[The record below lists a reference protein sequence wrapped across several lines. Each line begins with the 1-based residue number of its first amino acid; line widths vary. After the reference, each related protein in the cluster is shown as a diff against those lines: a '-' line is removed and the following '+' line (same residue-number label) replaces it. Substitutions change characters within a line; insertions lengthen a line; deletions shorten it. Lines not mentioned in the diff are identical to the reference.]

1 MIKVILVDD
10 EPLAISV
17 LQGYLKSFPEFDIV
31 ATCQNGFEALKAIQQ
46 HQPDLLFL
54 DIQMPKITG
63 LELLEL
69 LENPPAVIFTTAF
82 DEFAIKAFEANAIDY
97 LLKPIS
103 EERFAKALSKWAD
116 KNTKPSDPDLTVLP
130 DLKTSETH
138 KRIVVK
144 SGNNIRIIPFEEIR
158 YVEAYDD
165 YIKIHI
171 LNDCFL
177 KKQTMQKTEEMLLQ
191 HNFLRVHRSYIVQ
204 LDQITRIEAL
214 GKESFIAKLTDN
226 TQIPLSKTGYLK
238 IKSTLG
244 I

>member
-1 MIKVILVDD
+1 VKNG
-10 EPLAISV
+10 
-17 LQGYLKSFPEFDIV
+17 LQR
-31 ATCQNGFEALKAIQQ
+31 
-46 HQPDLLFL
+46 H
-54 DIQMPKITG
+54 
-63 LELLEL
+63 
-69 LENPPAVIFTTAF
+69 
-82 DEFAIKAFEANAIDY
+82 
-97 LLKPIS
+97 
-103 EERFAKALSKWAD
+103 LSKWAD
-116 KNTKPSDPDLTVLP
+116 KNAKPSEPDIAVLP

-177 KKQTMQKTEEMLLQ
+177 KKQTMQKTEEMLQQ

-226 TQIPLSKTGYLK
+226 TQIPLSKTGYSKLRDV
-238 IKSTLG
+238 LG
-244 I
+244 L

>member
-1 MIKVILVDD
+1 MIDAK
-10 EPLAISV
+10 
-17 LQGYLKSFPEFDIV
+17 LKSAQKSIRCSIKMSIFNIRFLFLNLQIKIGNPV
-31 ATCQNGFEALKAIQQ
+31 IQQ
-46 HQPDLLFL
+46 
-54 DIQMPKITG
+54 KEST
-63 LELLEL
+63 
-69 LENPPAVIFTTAF
+69 N
-82 DEFAIKAFEANAIDY
+82 KNSY

-116 KNTKPSDPDLTVLP
+116 KNAKPSESDIAVLP

-177 KKQTMQKTEEMLLQ
+177 KKQTMQKTEEMLQQ

-204 LDQITRIEAL
+204 LDQISRIEAL
-214 GKESFIAKLTDN
+214 GKESIIAKLTDN
-226 TQIPLSKTGYLK
+226 TQIPLSKTGYSKLRDV
-238 IKSTLG
+238 LG
-244 I
+244 L